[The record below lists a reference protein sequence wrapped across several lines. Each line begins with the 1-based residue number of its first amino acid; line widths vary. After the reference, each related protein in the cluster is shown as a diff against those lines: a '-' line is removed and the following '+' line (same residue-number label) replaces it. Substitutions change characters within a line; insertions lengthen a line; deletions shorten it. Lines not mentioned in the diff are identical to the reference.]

1 MWKNLTDG
9 LGELFAP
16 LGTYVLDLFY
26 EWLNGSNSIFGK
38 CFFALADT
46 AVKRGKGPGQWIMKL
61 ALSFL
66 ANESLKR
73 PSIVHWLIYGQ
84 NVYTKVNEMEQAQF
98 DLITS
103 INDTSGNWFE
113 TTNAEIGTWELDD
126 NNRRVWKGME
136 SGSEYFT

>member
-1 MWKNLTDG
+1 
-9 LGELFAP
+9 
-16 LGTYVLDLFY
+16 
-26 EWLNGSNSIFGK
+26 
-38 CFFALADT
+38 
-46 AVKRGKGPGQWIMKL
+46 
-61 ALSFL
+61 
-66 ANESLKR
+66 
-73 PSIVHWLIYGQ
+73 
-84 NVYTKVNEMEQAQF
+84 MEQAQF